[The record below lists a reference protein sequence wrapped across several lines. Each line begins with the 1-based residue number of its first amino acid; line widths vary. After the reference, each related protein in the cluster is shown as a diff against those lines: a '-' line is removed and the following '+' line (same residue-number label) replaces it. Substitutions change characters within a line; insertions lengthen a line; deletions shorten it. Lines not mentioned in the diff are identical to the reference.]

1 MPICFLT
8 PGEDADIVEYPVVS
22 ARDLNLFALDQ
33 GGRGRNLDMTCCFKV
48 DMKFVPSFN
57 LVTLVN
63 SLFFTH
69 KFQASGR
76 QAIYFGDVPYVYPGG
91 SHPSRPLVTN
101 SYVYEMFT
109 FVSNAFPGLNLNSC
123 LINYYPNSKSSIPF
137 HTDDEN
143 CIAPRSFILTLS
155 LGATRTLCFKR
166 LGSRDKNQACLKVD
180 MADGEIIV
188 FSRGSQNFFLHGV
201 PSENHGGLPRLSA
214 TFRSII

>member
-1 MPICFLT
+1 
-8 PGEDADIVEYPVVS
+8 
-22 ARDLNLFALDQ
+22 
-33 GGRGRNLDMTCCFKV
+33 
-48 DMKFVPSFN
+48 
-57 LVTLVN
+57 
-63 SLFFTH
+63 
-69 KFQASGR
+69 
-76 QAIYFGDVPYVYPGG
+76 
-91 SHPSRPLVTN
+91 
-101 SYVYEMFT
+101 MFT

-137 HTDDEN
+137 HSDDEN
-143 CIAPRSFILTLS
+143 CIAPRSFILMLS
-155 LGATRTLCFKR
+155 LGATRTLYFKR